1 MAEQC
6 TLYISNI
13 TKEAMA
19 TQSGPTPYQ
28 MDVWQFPYV
37 DPFATVGVD
46 VEFYKGSHDEDDGA
60 EQYYGFGYNVASTAL
75 DVYATSTDQS
85 VHWLSVRSMGGTA
98 PGYCVVAIASN
109 TTIPGATAST
119 LQWYPISGV
128 TTASPQAHTPPDY
141 RIGSVS
147 TNGMAMAFAVVDLI
161 QILDVTN
168 RATYFDA
175 IVQNT
180 LTSDQRDVLYVAL
193 RTAMA
198 FANKESTW
206 MTQSW
211 DTIGSLALSSV
222 CMPATHD
229 SGMSQL
235 SISTSGSDACN
246 TQTQYETILQQL
258 QSGARYF
265 DFRPA
270 LWNNL
275 RTARRGL
282 IVVFA
287 ASRGKKRHIEEHT
300 MKGALLALAIIAIG
314 ALSGAPMAA
323 TVAADPTSTSYQQGA
338 ADRDTWEN
346 WFNNLQGSE
355 WEGADYWAGHRSL
368 KAPAPCSAN
377 ASNGADWLNGCIA
390 AKKRLGPSDIRR
402 MADPQY
408 RNGWNKVGATIPNK
422 PVHTSD
428 PNFHHPGWLGV
439 RIQSMTPELAESIG
453 TTNIAGVMVADVT
466 GGSPAEKA
474 QIRRGD
480 VIVNFNRQGIPD
492 ISVLPRV
499 VAEADAGKQVEI
511 VLWRDGHT
519 ITVTATLSER
529 PPEESQPNTQT
540 GAVQAS
546 PPNNTQLSHPPLS
559 SSDGTVYA
567 GKGPGL
573 PLLGLSGGAL
583 ICPSVDAVLLAI
595 DRIQHDALL
604 RRMPLAFRQ
613 MEEAQHGK
621 HFYFVPGDIGCVI
634 APGGA
639 QLTANRVPGIP
650 MMLRV
655 TGDLPDGNHVDGY
668 TPFWSVTTHPGG

>member
-28 MDVWQFPYV
+28 MDVWRFPYV

-270 LWNNL
+270 LWNNPYAKTNEFYL
-275 RTARRGL
+275 SHYVHGPGVGAFGSAGRPLASALSDVATFLGQTKGTHELIVLKFSHFGEIGLDSEHIWKYSDLTDTAYDNIVGMVANKL
-282 IVVFA
+282 GPYLFKSSDSTINLNQLTMQTLSGASNTVLAVFDLGTQGSNDFPSSKVDTANGIFGYQDYMTNPPAGITPNIVVFDQYA
-287 ASRGKKRHIEEHT
+287 NSDNLDKMIADQKTKFENWQPQANRSFLLSWTLT
-300 MKGALLALAIIAIG
+300 MGISDQINGSPCISQLANEADQALAANLDTWIADKTIT
-314 ALSGAPMAA
+314 A
-323 TVAADPTSTSYQQGA
+323 TKKPNFLLLDYLASYQ
-338 ADRDTWEN
+338 DR
-346 WFNNLQGSE
+346 S
-355 WEGADYWAGHRSL
+355 
-368 KAPAPCSAN
+368 
-377 ASNGADWLNGCIA
+377 
-390 AKKRLGPSDIRR
+390 
-402 MADPQY
+402 
-408 RNGWNKVGATIPNK
+408 V
-422 PVHTSD
+422 
-428 PNFHHPGWLGV
+428 
-439 RIQSMTPELAESIG
+439 ELA
-453 TTNIAGVMVADVT
+453 M
-466 GGSPAEKA
+466 
-474 QIRRGD
+474 QI
-480 VIVNFNRQGIPD
+480 N
-492 ISVLPRV
+492 
-499 VAEADAGKQVEI
+499 
-511 VLWRDGHT
+511 
-519 ITVTATLSER
+519 
-529 PPEESQPNTQT
+529 
-540 GAVQAS
+540 
-546 PPNNTQLSHPPLS
+546 
-559 SSDGTVYA
+559 
-567 GKGPGL
+567 
-573 PLLGLSGGAL
+573 AL
-583 ICPSVDAVLLAI
+583 
-595 DRIQHDALL
+595 Q
-604 RRMPLAFRQ
+604 
-613 MEEAQHGK
+613 
-621 HFYFVPGDIGCVI
+621 
-634 APGGA
+634 
-639 QLTANRVPGIP
+639 
-650 MMLRV
+650 
-655 TGDLPDGNHVDGY
+655 
-668 TPFWSVTTHPGG
+668 